1 MELTALRM
9 PEPNGSNKSRDR
21 RRRNFANY
29 TNCSSLITGVPLT
42 PELHQYSLKAQL
54 AECIAP
60 ARSAAF
66 LSKWNITKMSFV
78 KISPKTASPAVVRA
92 GVSASSPLPPPSPL
106 RPPARPRACVG
117 SAARQSP
124 APSPAR
130 ASCSRARAVPPPAAR
145 HKLYDPSSGSG
156 LYLLASCDTNRY
168 YLRFGVYSWM

>member
-92 GVSASSPLPPPSPL
+92 GVSASSPLPPPLPYVPPRVPVPASGAPRGSPRRRAQRE
-106 RPPARPRACVG
+106 RP
-117 SAARQSP
+117 AAER
-124 APSPAR
+124 APSRRPQR
-130 ASCSRARAVPPPAAR
+130 
-145 HKLYDPSSGSG
+145 
-156 LYLLASCDTNRY
+156 DTNFTILVRDRDSTCELRY
-168 YLRFGVYSWM
+168 KQILCTFWCL